1 MKKSNYQETLRER
14 IVAFEYGLL
23 YYMLRNMGQKG
34 YLCVEFNPSAFK
46 HGITE
51 EDIRFAF
58 DNKLFDHPIAQ
69 QEEKNLLIGLDRQL
83 NPIEILYNEID
94 ENTLNVFHA
103 MKCRKAWRDLAKLE
117 DKLWQE

>member
-1 MKKSNYQETLRER
+1 MNQDGKL
-14 IVAFEYGLL
+14 I
-23 YYMLRNMGQKG
+23 
-34 YLCVEFNPSAFK
+34 VEFNQSAFK

-58 DNKLFDHPIAQ
+58 DNKLFDHPVAS
-69 QEEKNLLIGLDRQL
+69 QEDKNLLIGLDKRL

-94 ENTLNVFHA
+94 EHTVNVFHA

-117 DKLWQE
+117 EKLWLK